1 MNREEI
7 ENRIFLCEAKESAY
21 REVGNTKTANRY
33 SNEKY
38 KWEQLLSQ
46 LRSDEDEET
55 IRIYKR
61 GYYQQKNRWD
71 KLKEFVTLKEKPKV
85 FGAKNGKTLEL
96 AMEFVFDMVLDK
108 MNELEKRDGE

>member
-71 KLKEFVTLKEKPKV
+71 KLKEYYQRKYNESKDSTALY
-85 FGAKNGKTLEL
+85 
-96 AMEFVFDMVLDK
+96 DK
-108 MNELEKRDGE
+108 WTKYSSVVDKINELESSDSK